1 MNQMAK
7 RERRTRVKERP
18 VVGAPT
24 AKDFASDTRPDWCP
38 QCGDYAVLRALQTAY
53 AKVGRGNHEHLTVSG
68 IGCSSNL
75 PGYVETYGMHTL
87 HGRALAVAT
96 GAKLAN
102 HEMNVVVTGGDG
114 DGYGIG
120 GNHFVHTMRKN
131 VDLLYIVMNNQ
142 IYGLTIG
149 QTSPTSLM
157 GMQTKS
163 TPFGNVEQPINPI
176 AMAII
181 AGATYVARGFSAN
194 WRELA
199 DLMYNGMQH
208 KGFALIDVFSPC
220 VTFNLDNTYDFFKE
234 RVLELPADHD
244 ATDKRAALEQAVK
257 WGDEIP
263 IGLFY
268 QDTSRLSLEEMEPV
282 LENGP
287 MAHQPLGISP
297 EQGEAIISRMM

>member
-1 MNQMAK
+1 MAR
-7 RERRTRVKERP
+7 RERPIK
-18 VVGAPT
+18 GAPT
-24 AKDFASDTRPDWCP
+24 AKDFQGDVRPDWCAG
-38 QCGDYAVLRALQTAY
+38 CGDYGVLSSLQNAY
-53 AKVGRGNHEHLTVSG
+53 AKLGKGNHEHLTVSG

-75 PGYVETYGMHTL
+75 PGYIRTYGMHTL
-87 HGRALAVAT
+87 HGRSLAVAT

-131 VDLLYIVMNNQ
+131 IDLLYIVMDNQ

-149 QTSPTSLM
+149 QASPTSLM
-157 GMQTKS
+157 DMKTKS
-163 TPFGNVEQPINPI
+163 TPFGNIEAPLNPI
-176 AMAII
+176 AMAIVT
-181 AGATYVARGFSAN
+181 GATYVARGFSGN
-194 WRELA
+194 PRQLT
-199 DLMYNGMQH
+199 DLIYNGMQH

-220 VTFNLDNTYDFFKE
+220 ITFNKDNTSAFFKQ
-234 RVLELPADHD
+234 RVLELEDHD
-244 ATDKRAALEQAVK
+244 PSDKAAALEEAVK

-268 QDTSRLSLEEMEPV
+268 QDTSRPALDEMEPV

-287 MAHQPLGISP
+287 MAHQPLGVSK
-297 EQGEAIISRMM
+297 EQGDAIIQSMM

>member
-1 MNQMAK
+1 MAK
-7 RERRTRVKERP
+7 RERPIK
-18 VVGAPT
+18 GAPT
-24 AKDFASDTRPDWCP
+24 AKDFQGDVRPDWCP
-38 QCGDYAVLRALQTAY
+38 GCGDYGVLSSLQSAY
-53 AKVGRGNHEHLTVSG
+53 AKLGKGNHEHLTVSG

-75 PGYVETYGMHTL
+75 PGYIRTYGMHTL
-87 HGRALAVAT
+87 HGRSLAVAT

-131 VDLLYIVMNNQ
+131 IDLLYIVMDNQ

-149 QTSPTSLM
+149 QASPTSLM
-157 GMQTKS
+157 DMKTKS
-163 TPFGNVEQPINPI
+163 TPFGNIEAPLNPI
-176 AMAII
+176 AMAIVT
-181 AGATYVARGFSAN
+181 GATYVARGFSGN
-194 WRELA
+194 PRQLT
-199 DLMYNGMQH
+199 DLIYNGMQH

-220 VTFNLDNTYDFFKE
+220 ITFNKDNTSAFFKQ
-234 RVLELPADHD
+234 RVLELEDHD
-244 ATDKRAALEQAVK
+244 PSDKAAALEEAVK

-268 QDTSRLSLEEMEPV
+268 QDTTRPALDEMEPV

-287 MAHQPLGISP
+287 MAHQPLGVTQ
-297 EQGEAIISRMM
+297 EQGDAIIQSMM

>member
-1 MNQMAK
+1 MARRERTK
-7 RERRTRVKERP
+7 RERPVK
-18 VVGAPT
+18 GAPT
-24 AKDFASDTRPDWCP
+24 AKDFQGDVRPDWCP
-38 QCGDYAVLRALQTAY
+38 GCGDYGVLSSLQGAY
-53 AKVGRGNHEHLTVSG
+53 AKLGKGNHEHLTVSG

-75 PGYVETYGMHTL
+75 PGYIQTYGMHTL
-87 HGRALAVAT
+87 HGRSLAVAT

-131 VDLLYIVMNNQ
+131 IDLLYIVMNNQ

-149 QTSPTSLM
+149 QASPTSML
-157 GMQTKS
+157 GMTTKS
-163 TPFGNVEQPINPI
+163 TPFGNIEAPLNPI
-176 AMAII
+176 AMAIV
-181 AGATYVARGFSAN
+181 AGATYVARGFSGN
-194 WRELA
+194 PRQLT

-208 KGFALIDVFSPC
+208 RGFALIDVFSPC
-220 VTFNLDNTYDFFKE
+220 ITFNRDNTSAFFKE
-234 RVLELPADHD
+234 RVLELENHD
-244 ATDKRAALEQAVK
+244 PSDKAAALEQAVK

-268 QDTSRLSLEEMEPV
+268 QDTSRPALDEMEPV

-287 MAHQPLGISP
+287 MAHQSLGVTQ
-297 EQGEAIISRMM
+297 EQGDAIIRRMM

>member
-1 MNQMAK
+1 MNQMA
-7 RERRTRVKERP
+7 RRERP
-18 VVGAPT
+18 VKGAPT
-24 AKDFASDTRPDWCP
+24 AKDFQGDVRPDWCAG
-38 QCGDYAVLRALQTAY
+38 CGDYGVLSSLQNAY
-53 AKVGRGNHEHLTVSG
+53 AKLGKGNHEHLTVSG

-75 PGYVETYGMHTL
+75 PGYIRTYGMHTL
-87 HGRALAVAT
+87 HGRSLAVAT

-131 VDLLYIVMNNQ
+131 IDLLYIVMDNQ

-149 QTSPTSLM
+149 QASPTSLM
-157 GMQTKS
+157 DMKTKS
-163 TPFGNVEQPINPI
+163 TPFGNIEAPLNPI
-176 AMAII
+176 AMAIVT
-181 AGATYVARGFSAN
+181 GATYVARGFSGN
-194 WRELA
+194 PRQLT
-199 DLMYNGMQH
+199 DLIYNGMEH

-220 VTFNLDNTYDFFKE
+220 ITFNKDNTSAFFKQ
-234 RVLELPADHD
+234 RVLELEDHD
-244 ATDKRAALEQAVK
+244 PSDKAAALEEAVK

-268 QDTSRLSLEEMEPV
+268 QDTSRPALDEMEPV

-287 MAHQPLGISP
+287 MAHQPLGVTK
-297 EQGEAIISRMM
+297 EQGDAIIQSMM

>member
-1 MNQMAK
+1 MAK
-7 RERRTRVKERP
+7 RERPIK
-18 VVGAPT
+18 GAPT
-24 AKDFASDTRPDWCP
+24 AKDFRGDVSPDWCAG
-38 QCGDYAVLRALQTAY
+38 CGDFGVLSALQTAY
-53 AKVGRGNHEHLTVSG
+53 AKLGRGNHEHLTVSG

-75 PGYVETYGMHTL
+75 PGYIKTYGMHTL
-87 HGRALAVAT
+87 HGRSLAVAT

-131 VDLLYIVMNNQ
+131 INLLYIVMNNH

-149 QTSPTSLM
+149 QASPTTLV
-157 GMQTKS
+157 GEKTKS
-163 TPFGNVEQPINPI
+163 TPFGNIEQPLNPI
-176 AMAII
+176 AMAIVT
-181 AGATYVARGFSAN
+181 GATYVARGFSGN
-194 WRELA
+194 PRQLTELI
-199 DLMYNGMQH
+199 YNGMQH

-220 VTFNLDNTYDFFKE
+220 VTWNRDDVYPFFKA
-234 RVLELPADHD
+234 RVKELENHD
-244 ATDKRAALEQAVK
+244 TSDKTAALEQAVK

-268 QDTSRLSLEEMEPV
+268 QDTSRPALDEMEPV

-287 MAHQPLGISP
+287 MAHQPLGITQ
-297 EQGEAIISRMM
+297 EQGNAIIQSMM

>member
-1 MNQMAK
+1 MARRERTK
-7 RERRTRVKERP
+7 RERPVK
-18 VVGAPT
+18 GAPT
-24 AKDFASDTRPDWCP
+24 AKDFQGDVRPDWCP
-38 QCGDYAVLRALQTAY
+38 GCGDYGVLSSLQGAY
-53 AKVGRGNHEHLTVSG
+53 AKLGKSNHEHLTVSG

-75 PGYVETYGMHTL
+75 PGYIQTYGMHTL
-87 HGRALAVAT
+87 HGRSLAVAT

-131 VDLLYIVMNNQ
+131 IDLLYIVMNNQ

-149 QTSPTSLM
+149 QASPTSML
-157 GMQTKS
+157 GMTTKS
-163 TPFGNVEQPINPI
+163 TPFGNIEAPLNPI
-176 AMAII
+176 AMAIV
-181 AGATYVARGFSAN
+181 AGATYVARGFSGN
-194 WRELA
+194 PRQLT

-208 KGFALIDVFSPC
+208 RGFALIDVFSPC
-220 VTFNLDNTYDFFKE
+220 ITFNRDNTSAFFKE
-234 RVLELPADHD
+234 RVLELENHD
-244 ATDKRAALEQAVK
+244 PSDKAAALEQAVK

-268 QDTSRLSLEEMEPV
+268 QDTSRPALDEMEPV

-287 MAHQPLGISP
+287 MAHQSLGVTQ
-297 EQGEAIISRMM
+297 EQGDAIIRRMM

>member
-1 MNQMAK
+1 MAK
-7 RERRTRVKERP
+7 RERSTRRERP
-18 VVGAPT
+18 IQGAPT
-24 AKDFASDTRPDWCP
+24 ARDFQGDVRPDWCAG
-38 QCGDYAVLRALQTAY
+38 CGDYGVLSSLQNAY
-53 AKVGRGNHEHLTVSG
+53 AKLGKGNHEHLTVSG

-75 PGYVETYGMHTL
+75 PGYIRTYGMHTL

-120 GNHFVHTMRKN
+120 GNHFIHTMRKN
-131 VDLLYIVMNNQ
+131 IDLLYIVMDNQ

-157 GMQTKS
+157 DMKTKS
-163 TPFGNVEQPINPI
+163 TPFGNIEAPLNPI
-176 AMAII
+176 AMAIVT
-181 AGATYVARGFSAN
+181 GATYVARGFSGN
-194 WRELA
+194 PRQLA
-199 DLMYNGMQH
+199 ELMYNGMQH

-220 VTFNLDNTYDFFKE
+220 ITFNRDNTSDFFKQ
-234 RVLELPADHD
+234 RVRELEDHD
-244 ATDKRAALEQAVK
+244 PSDKAAALEEAVK

-268 QDTSRLSLEEMEPV
+268 QDTSRPSLDEMEPV

-287 MAHQPLGISP
+287 MAHQPLGITE
-297 EQGEAIISRMM
+297 EQGDAIIQGMM

>member
-1 MNQMAK
+1 MAK
-7 RERRTRVKERP
+7 RERPIK
-18 VVGAPT
+18 GAPT
-24 AKDFASDTRPDWCP
+24 AKDFQGDVRPDWCP
-38 QCGDYAVLRALQTAY
+38 GCGDYGVLSSLQSAY
-53 AKVGRGNHEHLTVSG
+53 AKLGKGNHEHLTVSG

-75 PGYVETYGMHTL
+75 PGYIRTYGMHTL

-131 VDLLYIVMNNQ
+131 IDLLYIVMDNQ

-157 GMQTKS
+157 DMKTKS
-163 TPFGNVEQPINPI
+163 TPFGNIEAPLNPI
-176 AMAII
+176 AMAIVT
-181 AGATYVARGFSAN
+181 GATYVARGFSGN
-194 WRELA
+194 PRQLT
-199 DLMYNGMQH
+199 DLIYNGMQH

-220 VTFNLDNTYDFFKE
+220 ITFNKDNTSAFFKQ
-234 RVLELPADHD
+234 RVLELENHD
-244 ATDKRAALEQAVK
+244 PSDKAAALEEAVK

-268 QDTSRLSLEEMEPV
+268 QDTSRLALDEMEPV

-287 MAHQPLGISP
+287 MAHQPLGVTK
-297 EQGEAIISRMM
+297 EQGDAIIQSMM

>member
-1 MNQMAK
+1 MA
-7 RERRTRVKERP
+7 RRARPSKERP
-18 VVGAPT
+18 IKGAPT
-24 AKDFASDTRPDWCP
+24 ARDFRGDVRPDWCNG
-38 QCGDYAVLRALQTAY
+38 CGHNGILTALLNAY
-53 AKVGRGNHEHLTVSG
+53 AKQGRGNHEHLTVSG

-75 PGYVETYGMHTL
+75 PGYVNTYGMHTL

-96 GAKLAN
+96 GAKFAN

-149 QTSPTSLM
+149 QTSPTSML
-157 GMQTKS
+157 GMETKS
-163 TPFGNVEQPINPI
+163 TPFGNIEAPLNPI
-176 AMAII
+176 AMAIVT
-181 AGATYVARGFSAN
+181 GATYVARGFSGN
-194 WRELA
+194 PRELA
-199 DLMYNGMQH
+199 DLIYEGMEH
-208 KGFALIDVFSPC
+208 RGFALIDVFSPC
-220 VTFNLDNTYDFFKE
+220 ITFNKDNTYDFFKP
-234 RVLELPADHD
+234 RVKELENHD
-244 ATDKRAALEQAVK
+244 PSDKSAALEQAVK

-268 QDTSRLSLEEMEPV
+268 QDTSRPALHEMEPV

-287 MAHQPLGISP
+287 VAHQSLGVTE
-297 EQGEAIISRMM
+297 EQGDAIIRRMM

>member
-1 MNQMAK
+1 M
-7 RERRTRVKERP
+7 
-18 VVGAPT
+18 
-24 AKDFASDTRPDWCP
+24 
-38 QCGDYAVLRALQTAY
+38 
-53 AKVGRGNHEHLTVSG
+53 SG

-75 PGYVETYGMHTL
+75 PGYVQTYGMHTL

-96 GAKLAN
+96 GAKMAN

-131 VDLLYIVMNNQ
+131 VDILYIVMNNQ
-142 IYGLTIG
+142 IYGLTVG

-157 GMQTKS
+157 GMKTYS
-163 TPFGNVEQPINPI
+163 TPFGNIEEPINPI
-176 AMAII
+176 ALAIV
-181 AGATYVARGFSAN
+181 AGATYVARGFSGN
-194 WRELA
+194 PRQLA

-220 VTFNLDNTYDFFKE
+220 VTFNKDNTFDFFKP
-234 RVLELPADHD
+234 RVQELPEDHD
-244 ATDKRAALEQAVK
+244 VSDKDAALEQAVK

-268 QDTSRLSLEEMEPV
+268 QDTERPSLEQMEPV

-287 MAHQPLGISP
+287 MAHQPLGISK
-297 EQGEAIISRMM
+297 EQGEAIIRRLM